1 MQNSLKTFAGISN
14 GVKNKIFKLT
24 LFLSIFIMAGF
35 FVAAGQVRAAGPVEP
50 DDLAIWHFDENSG
63 SIAYDSTANH
73 NDLSWGIILGWAKFY
88 RRGRKENGI
97 WV

>member
-1 MQNSLKTFAGISN
+1 LLINYDFIVRSVPDPQNSFSPT
-14 GVKNKIFKLT
+14 
-24 LFLSIFIMAGF
+24 
-35 FVAAGQVRAAGPVEP
+35 EP
-50 DDLAIWHFDENSG
+50 RDDEPIIPAEADDLAIWHFDENSG

>member
-1 MQNSLKTFAGISN
+1 MRNLFRAFAGISN

-35 FVAAGQVRAAGPVEP
+35 FVVKDAKAAGQIEP

>member
-1 MQNSLKTFAGISN
+1 M
-14 GVKNKIFKLT
+14 KNNFFKLI
-24 LFLSIFIMAGF
+24 LSLSIFIMAGF
-35 FVAAGQVRAAGPVEP
+35 FVVKDAKAAGQIEP

-97 WV
+97 WA

>member
-1 MQNSLKTFAGISN
+1 MRNSFRAFAGISN

-35 FVAAGQVRAAGPVEP
+35 FVVKDAKAAGQIEP

>member
-35 FVAAGQVRAAGPVEP
+35 FVVKDAKAAGQIEP
-50 DDLAIWHFDENSG
+50 DDD
-63 SIAYDSTANH
+63 
-73 NDLSWGIILGWAKFY
+73 
-88 RRGRKENGI
+88 
-97 WV
+97 